1 MRGLA
6 AAIFV
11 DLGPSFT
18 CLDPTGE
25 SMKSAIVEHIVV
37 VEEKARRLPAP
48 RTALGWQPP
57 LPPEGPPR
65 EGSRPAPRRRASARL
80 SPYSYA
86 TSPYPYRPGL
96 PSPTSPDL
104 PHHPLAPLPTRVA

>member
-25 SMKSAIVEHIVV
+25 SLKSAIVEHIVV
-37 VEEKARRLPAP
+37 VEEKARRLPA
-48 RTALGWQPP
+48 RQTALDSPP
-57 LPPEGPPR
+57 LPPK
-65 EGSRPAPRRRASARL
+65 SRRGSAR
-80 SPYSYA
+80 PRA
-86 TSPYPYRPGL
+86 AARP
-96 PSPTSPDL
+96 S
-104 PHHPLAPLPTRVA
+104 PLPTGLA